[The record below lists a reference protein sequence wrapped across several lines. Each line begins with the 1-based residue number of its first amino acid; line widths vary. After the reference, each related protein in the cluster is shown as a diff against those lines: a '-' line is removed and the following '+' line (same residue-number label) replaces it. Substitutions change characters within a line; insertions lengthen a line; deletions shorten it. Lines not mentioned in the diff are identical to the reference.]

1 MDASNTLEL
10 QFEQIGF
17 DNQKGLCFW
26 TSSLLENF
34 MTKEKVG
41 EILRGVN
48 GGEVEQHLASI
59 MPEKADTGK
68 ECLKLFT
75 ILLLFDHTQC
85 IGEFIKQDLCDT
97 HLPLF
102 KGKEGRLTIPT
113 SGGKTVRACCRKWRY
128 LEHLFYIYQWRLLV
142 PFFSFNEKGA
152 PKHYPLHVDT
162 MLPWAPLDEA
172 EVFER
177 KGGFGTVERRK
188 MHDNCHGLGMRLR
201 AIKTSAPESYTYFAV
216 KKLDQVHFKQEKLML
231 DRLVRNGIKHNHLIS
246 LLTSYDVDKR
256 DYYLVFPWADC
267 NLEEFFKNESQIT
280 KNGSIDAGVMQWFS
294 HQVFGIIQALS
305 VLHDPKLNPTPDA
318 GEEPPIGYG
327 RHGDIKPE
335 NILCFTPRD
344 GSNGGSIERRT
355 LVISDLGIGEFHG
368 TASRSNLP
376 NQGIPHTPD
385 YRPPE
390 CDLDGGT
397 VSRLWDIWTIGC
409 LFLEMVCWLLE
420 GHDSLTEFEK
430 KRSSFFLY
438 GDQSKDRKVA
448 TFFDIQVEENSDPHS
463 AEYIIMVKDAVTK
476 RISDLHDSE
485 LCTKYIH
492 DLLMLIQVD
501 MLVVMSPKHT
511 RQTSQMLCKRISKMQ
526 QKAKCDRSY
535 LTAKCPCKK
544 AHIGPPNIRAKLSK
558 NATDTIS
565 KLNLRPSFA
574 TYTPRSASRSTTHET
589 RRPSTPVQVSNEQ
602 LNKLQRH

>member
-1 MDASNTLEL
+1 MDASNPLDR
-10 QFEQIGF
+10 FEQIGF
-17 DNQKGLCFW
+17 DNQKDLCFW

-34 MTKEKVG
+34 MTEEEVE
-41 EILRGVN
+41 EILRGIN

-59 MPEKADTGK
+59 MPEKAGTGK
-68 ECLKLFT
+68 GCLKLFT
-75 ILLLFDHTQC
+75 ILFLFDHTQC
-85 IGEFIKQDLCDT
+85 IGKLIKQGLRDT

-102 KGKEGRLTIPT
+102 KGKESRLTIPT
-113 SGGKTVRACCRKWRY
+113 SRGRTVLACCGGRSY
-128 LEHLFYIYQWRLLV
+128 LADLFYQYQWRLLV

-152 PKHYPLHVDT
+152 PEHYPLHVDT
-162 MLPWAPLDEA
+162 MLPWAPPDEA
-172 EVFER
+172 EVFKR
-177 KGGFGTVERRK
+177 GGFGTVKRRK
-188 MHDNCHGLGMRLR
+188 MHDDCHGLGMRLT
-201 AIKTSAPESYTYFAV
+201 AIKTSAPKSYTYFAV
-216 KKLDQVHFKQEKLML
+216 KELGEEDFKQEKRML
-231 DRLVRNGIKHNHLIS
+231 DRLVLNGTKHDHLIS
-246 LLTSYDVDKR
+246 LLTSYNVGNDK
-256 DYYLVFPWADC
+256 YYLVFPWADC
-267 NLEEFFKNESQIT
+267 NLGEFFKKESQISE
-280 KNGSIDAGVMQWFS
+280 NGSIDAGVMQWFS
-294 HQVFGIIQALS
+294 DQVFGVIEALS
-305 VLHDPKLNPTPDA
+305 VLHNPKHNPTRDA
-318 GEEPPIGYG
+318 GEKPPIGYG

-335 NILCFTPRD
+335 NILCFTPRH

-430 KRSSFFLY
+430 QRSSFFLY
-438 GDQSKDRKVA
+438 GDQSKDRNVA

-492 DLLMLIQVD
+492 DLLTLIQVD

-574 TYTPRSASRSTTHET
+574 TYTPLSASGSTTHET